1 MIKPALVRLVNLSK
15 NYQEGE
21 HQRLV
26 FNNLNLEIYAG
37 EFVVL
42 LGRSGSGKS
51 TLLNILS
58 GIDEPSSGRVFIND
72 EDITGLSEHDRT
84 LFRRDNVGFIF
95 QLFNLVPTLTVQENV
110 LLPLELTGK
119 LKKAHHQHVNKLLH
133 AVGLSD
139 RANSFPDRL
148 SGGEQQRVAILR
160 AMIHQP
166 ALLLA
171 DEPTGNLD
179 TDTSRKVMKLLTT
192 LVRKEGKTLV
202 LVTHNQEL
210 AQTADRVFR
219 IRDGKISAI
228 NTTTGEPVHPSLNT
242 PLDAQETL
250 T

>member
-1 MIKPALVRLVNLSK
+1 MAKSVLIRLENLSK
-15 NYQEGE
+15 FYQEGE

-26 FNNLNLEIYAG
+26 FNNLDLEIFSG

-58 GIDEPSSGRVFIND
+58 GIDAPSSGRVVINNV
-72 EDITGLSEHDRT
+72 DITGLSEHERT

-119 LKKAHHQHVNKLLH
+119 LKKAHHQHVSKLLS
-133 AVGLSD
+133 AVGLSE

-192 LVRKEGKTLV
+192 LVKKEGKTLV

-219 IRDGKISAI
+219 IRDGMISAI
-228 NTTTGEPVHPSLNT
+228 KSSPDT
-242 PLDAQETL
+242 AL
-250 T
+250 TASAKTS

>member
-1 MIKPALVRLVNLSK
+1 MTSRSLIKLENLSK
-15 NYQEGE
+15 SYTEGE
-21 HQRLV
+21 QQRRLV
-26 FNNLNLEIYAG
+26 FNNLSLEIQTG

-58 GIDEPSSGRVFIND
+58 GIDEPTSGRVIINNT
-72 EDITGLSEHDRT
+72 DITALSELDRT
-84 LFRRDNVGFIF
+84 LFRRDNIGFIF

-119 LKKAHHQHVNKLLH
+119 LKKAHYEHVNKLLK
-133 AVGLSD
+133 AVGLED
-139 RANSFPDRL
+139 RADSFPDKL

-166 ALLLA
+166 ALILA

-210 AQTADRVFR
+210 AQEADRVYR
-219 IRDGKISAI
+219 IRDGMITRIKLREA
-228 NTTTGEPVHPSLNT
+228 G
-242 PLDAQETL
+242 
-250 T
+250 

>member
-1 MIKPALVRLVNLSK
+1 MTTTSIVRLENLSK
-15 NYQEGE
+15 VYQEGE

-26 FNNLNLEIYAG
+26 FDNLNLEISSG

-58 GIDEPSSGRVFIND
+58 GIDEPSSGKVIIND
-72 EDITGLSEHDRT
+72 MDITALSEHERT
-84 LFRRDNVGFIF
+84 LFRRNNVGFIF
-95 QLFNLVPTLTVQENV
+95 QLFNLIPTLTVQENV

-119 LKKAHHQHVNKLLH
+119 LKKAHHQHVNKLLK
-133 AVGLSD
+133 AVGLSE

-166 ALLLA
+166 SLLLA

-192 LVRKEGKTLV
+192 LVRKEGKTLI

-210 AQTADRVFR
+210 AQSADRVFR
-219 IRDGKISAI
+219 IRDGMIS
-228 NTTTGEPVHPSLNT
+228 L
-242 PLDAQETL
+242 LK
-250 T
+250 

>member
-1 MIKPALVRLVNLSK
+1 MTTTSIVRLENLSK
-15 NYQEGE
+15 VYQEGE

-26 FNNLNLEIYAG
+26 FDNLNLEISSG

-58 GIDEPSSGRVFIND
+58 GIDEPSSGRVIID
-72 EDITGLSEHDRT
+72 DVDITALSEHERT
-84 LFRRDNVGFIF
+84 LFRRNNVGFIF
-95 QLFNLVPTLTVQENV
+95 QLFNLIPTLTVQENV

-119 LKKAHHQHVNKLLH
+119 LKKAHHQHVTKLLK
-133 AVGLSD
+133 AVGLSE

-166 ALLLA
+166 TLLLA

-210 AQTADRVFR
+210 AQSADRVFR
-219 IRDGKISAI
+219 IRDGMISLI
-228 NTTTGEPVHPSLNT
+228 K
-242 PLDAQETL
+242 
-250 T
+250 

>member
-1 MIKPALVRLVNLSK
+1 MTTSVLIRLENLSK
-15 NYQEGE
+15 FYQEGE
-21 HQRLV
+21 HQRVV
-26 FNNLNLEIYAG
+26 FNHLNLEIYSG

-58 GIDEPSSGRVFIND
+58 GIDSPSSGRVIIND
-72 EDITGLSEHDRT
+72 VDITALSEHERT

-119 LKKAHHQHVNKLLH
+119 LKKAHHQHVSKLLT
-133 AVGLSD
+133 AVGLAE

-210 AQTADRVFR
+210 AQAADRVFK
-219 IRDGKISAI
+219 IRDGQISTVKSSHNPALDSV
-228 NTTTGEPVHPSLNT
+228 NTS
-242 PLDAQETL
+242 
-250 T
+250 

>member
-1 MIKPALVRLVNLSK
+1 MSSQVIIKLDNLSK
-15 NYQEGE
+15 YYTEGD
-21 HQRLV
+21 HRRLV
-26 FNNLNLEIYAG
+26 FENLHLEIKSG

-51 TLLNILS
+51 TLLNIVS
-58 GIDEPSSGRVFIND
+58 GIDEPTSGHVIIED
-72 EDITGLSEHDRT
+72 SDITQLSEHDRT
-84 LFRRDNVGFIF
+84 IFRRDNIGFIF
-95 QLFNLVPTLTVQENV
+95 QLFNLIPTLTVQENV

-119 LKKAHHQHVNKLLH
+119 LKKGHDQHVNKLLS

-139 RANSFPDRL
+139 RAHSFPDKL

-166 ALLLA
+166 KVLLA

-210 AQTADRVFR
+210 AQEADRVFR
-219 IRDGKISAI
+219 IRDGMISSI
-228 NTTTGEPVHPSLNT
+228 KPKGSTT
-242 PLDAQETL
+242 
-250 T
+250 

>member
-1 MIKPALVRLVNLSK
+1 MIKPALIRLVNLSK
-15 NYQEGE
+15 YYQEGE

-58 GIDEPSSGRVFIND
+58 GIDAPSSGRVFIND
-72 EDITGLSEHDRT
+72 KEITALSEHDRT

-119 LKKAHHQHVNKLLH
+119 LKKAHHQHVSKLLH
-133 AVGLSD
+133 AVGLAD

-210 AQTADRVFR
+210 AQAADRVFR
-219 IRDGKISAI
+219 IRDGKIAAIQTGPNSAASDLI
-228 NTTTGEPVHPSLNT
+228 ST
-242 PLDAQETL
+242 PFDPQESVK
-250 T
+250 